1 MSSTDHTCRICRGEA
16 TSSQPLYHPCKCRG
30 SIKYIHQD
38 CLMEWLKHSNKS
50 TEKCDICNSPY
61 KFKIIYDPA
70 MPQYIPLD
78 LIWKKFLQITSSTVF
93 KSISISLYIL
103 CIVIQVPLFWKF
115 SGRVYTWAIDGTLP
129 LVNQKFVD
137 ALLFGE
143 FDINTYLADK
153 LQTPLQ
159 LSLMKL
165 KKFLVALI
173 SVESDIYLL
182 QLWLI

>member
-78 LIWKKFLQITSSTVF
+78 LIWKNFYKSHLQQYSNRF
-93 KSISISLYIL
+93 QYHYI
-103 CIVIQVPLFWKF
+103 
-115 SGRVYTWAIDGTLP
+115 YY
-129 LVNQKFVD
+129 
-137 ALLFGE
+137 ALLFKCHYFGSSPE
-143 FDINTYLADK
+143 ECIHG
-153 LQTPLQ
+153 Q
-159 LSLMKL
+159 
-165 KKFLVALI
+165 
-173 SVESDIYLL
+173 
-182 QLWLI
+182 

>member
-78 LIWKKFLQITSSTVF
+78 LIWKNSTNHIFNSIQIDFNITIYTMHCYSSAIILEVLRKSVYMGNRWDITV
-93 KSISISLYIL
+93 SEPEV
-103 CIVIQVPLFWKF
+103 C
-115 SGRVYTWAIDGTLP
+115 GC
-129 LVNQKFVD
+129 LVV
-137 ALLFGE
+137 
-143 FDINTYLADK
+143 
-153 LQTPLQ
+153 
-159 LSLMKL
+159 
-165 KKFLVALI
+165 
-173 SVESDIYLL
+173 
-182 QLWLI
+182 W

>member
-1 MSSTDHTCRICRGEA
+1 M
-16 TSSQPLYHPCKCRG
+16 
-30 SIKYIHQD
+30 
-38 CLMEWLKHSNKS
+38 
-50 TEKCDICNSPY
+50 
-61 KFKIIYDPA
+61 
-70 MPQYIPLD
+70 
-78 LIWKKFLQITSSTVF
+78 
-93 KSISISLYIL
+93 
-103 CIVIQVPLFWKF
+103 PLFWKF

-165 KKFLVALI
+165 KKFLVTLI